1 MIELNQ
7 PVLGY
12 SIFVIFQLP
21 PSETSMGNKQSH
33 SEAEDTVAA
42 AAVSRGKIATSLGAA
57 LSSTAVDD
65 SEEPV
70 EVPPPMQPISSVTLS
85 AAVNDSKKVGMGN
98 YGVKRSLH
106 CHPKPEG
113 PRLAPEV

>member
-1 MIELNQ
+1 
-7 PVLGY
+7 
-12 SIFVIFQLP
+12 
-21 PSETSMGNKQSH
+21 MGNKQSH
-33 SEAEDTVAA
+33 SEEDTVAA
-42 AAVSRGKIATSLGAA
+42 AAISRGKIASSLGAP
-57 LSSTAVDD
+57 LTSTAVDD

-98 YGVKRSLH
+98 Y
-106 CHPKPEG
+106 CHTNPEG

>member
-1 MIELNQ
+1 
-7 PVLGY
+7 
-12 SIFVIFQLP
+12 
-21 PSETSMGNKQSH
+21 MGNKQSH

-57 LSSTAVDD
+57 SSTTTVDD

-98 YGVKRSLH
+98 YRVKRSLH
-106 CHPKPEG
+106 
-113 PRLAPEV
+113 RPEVGTFQKKKIEIKDQDHWKINI